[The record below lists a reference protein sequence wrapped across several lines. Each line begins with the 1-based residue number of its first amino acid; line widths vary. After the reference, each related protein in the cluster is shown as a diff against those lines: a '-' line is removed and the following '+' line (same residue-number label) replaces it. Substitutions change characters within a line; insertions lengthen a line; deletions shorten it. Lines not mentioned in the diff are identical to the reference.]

1 MSTSASTSAY
11 VVYVARALNTFS
23 FVALRVAFVMCRAEP
38 SRCAT
43 DVMRRAGRFYRTAVA
58 FERYQTSIDVGGS
71 KGVSIM

>member
-1 MSTSASTSAY
+1 MSTSASASASAY

-23 FVALRVAFVMCRAEP
+23 FVALRVAFVMC
-38 SRCAT
+38 RCAT